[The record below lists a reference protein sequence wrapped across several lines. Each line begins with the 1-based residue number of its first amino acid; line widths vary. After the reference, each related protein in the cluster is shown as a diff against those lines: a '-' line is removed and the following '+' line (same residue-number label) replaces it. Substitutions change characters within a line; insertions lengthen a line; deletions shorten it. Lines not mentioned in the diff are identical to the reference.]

1 MDVTPR
7 GAWVGVD
14 GGDRSA
20 DGGVEVAGE
29 AAQFGR
35 VAGADPLVDQQNT
48 GLTGRLRDH
57 TLKGLANKTL
67 IRNSLTSRTGFHGL
81 K

>member
-1 MDVTPR
+1 MFCSDILLGLVYNLLLYNLYRCLWPIRLLRRRGRAECLGRPR
-7 GAWVGVD
+7 GL
-14 GGDRSA
+14 
-20 DGGVEVAGE
+20 
-29 AAQFGR
+29 
-35 VAGADPLVDQQNT
+35 PT